1 MTVGYLCA
9 IGIALVFM
17 LYMDGTI
24 GVMMLSF
31 LLLMPLISAVMTLL
45 VRRRLRITLELPD
58 SVPKH
63 QKITAV
69 LKLEK
74 DTILPLPF
82 LRLRLTADAHFDP
95 LNPDADPLPEKP
107 SEETLGPLRYQIE
120 YRRWKKLRAQQLQPY
135 ILPVCL
141 SMGTARESE
150 YRIPLTAR
158 FCGGGRLTVG
168 AVQLSDYFGMFRF
181 RMQDPKPADLLILPE
196 IPELKANTE
205 LFRSVATAA
214 AAADEETETTP
225 SFSASAMPG
234 YEHREYIPGDSLK
247 RINWK
252 LSSKRRHLMVRQ
264 DEPIALA
271 RLAVVMDFRRSRGAE
286 PTAAHLEAEE
296 HLIETALG
304 FLMLC
309 ARNGYPC
316 KLFYPD
322 AAGEWTAI
330 AVDYGE
336 QVAVEAVNLL
346 RGGFRPAE
354 ELAGTAAVPP
364 QLAQETESVL
374 LWFAAESTPET
385 AAMLEQLHTLLYLVV
400 PERMH
405 EDICLPDN
413 GSLWYV
419 TADHSLKQAGGEN
432 A

>member
-1 MTVGYLCA
+1 MTVGYICA
-9 IGIALVFM
+9 ICIALIFM

-31 LLLMPLISAVMTLL
+31 LLLMPLISAVMALL
-45 VRRRLRITLELPD
+45 VRRKVRITLELPD

-69 LKLEK
+69 LRLEK

-82 LRLRLTADAHFDP
+82 LRLRLTADAHFEP

-120 YRRWKKLRAQQLQPY
+120 YRRWKKLRQQQLQPFV
-135 ILPVCL
+135 LPICL
-141 SMGTARESE
+141 SVGTTRDAQ

-158 FCGGGRLTVG
+158 YCGSGILT
-168 AVQLSDYFGMFRF
+168 ADSAELTDYFGMFRF
-181 RMQDPKPADLLILPE
+181 RMQTPQPASLLIMPE

-214 AAADEETETTP
+214 AAADEETEATP
-225 SFSASAMPG
+225 NYSASAMPG

-252 LSSKRRHLMVRQ
+252 LSTKRHHLMVRQ

-271 RLAVVMDFRRSRGAE
+271 RLAVVMDFRRSRD
-286 PTAAHLEAEE
+286 AAPSAAQLESEE

-316 KLFYPD
+316 KMFYPD
-322 AAGEWTAI
+322 AAGEWIGI

-336 QVAVEAVNLL
+336 QVAVEAVNML

-354 ELAGTAAVPP
+354 QLAGTAPVPP

-385 AAMLEQLHTLLYLVV
+385 AAMLEQLRTLLYLIV
-400 PERMH
+400 PEKMH
-405 EDICLPDN
+405 SDIFVPQN

>member
-214 AAADEETETTP
+214 AALFGILD
-225 SFSASAMPG
+225 
-234 YEHREYIPGDSLK
+234 
-247 RINWK
+247 
-252 LSSKRRHLMVRQ
+252 
-264 DEPIALA
+264 A
-271 RLAVVMDFRRSRGAE
+271 RLRAPR
-286 PTAAHLEAEE
+286 
-296 HLIETALG
+296 I
-304 FLMLC
+304 
-309 ARNGYPC
+309 
-316 KLFYPD
+316 
-322 AAGEWTAI
+322 
-330 AVDYGE
+330 
-336 QVAVEAVNLL
+336 
-346 RGGFRPAE
+346 
-354 ELAGTAAVPP
+354 
-364 QLAQETESVL
+364 
-374 LWFAAESTPET
+374 
-385 AAMLEQLHTLLYLVV
+385 
-400 PERMH
+400 
-405 EDICLPDN
+405 
-413 GSLWYV
+413 
-419 TADHSLKQAGGEN
+419 HSG
-432 A
+432 